1 MINPGKS
8 AGIRAFR
15 GFCIFAEA
23 HLAQWKM
30 ESCRKSVDFTLRN
43 GYTIGRKWQK
53 GGSECMPQILSEIL
67 KRYVEDVH
75 RIYGEKLKTVILYG
89 SYARGDFRPDS
100 DIDIMILVDLPDDEI
115 RSRGH
120 ALSDLTFN
128 YNFDNNLKI
137 MPIVKNL
144 EHFNKWL
151 RAYPFYN
158 NVKNEGVELY
168 AA

>member
-1 MINPGKS
+1 
-8 AGIRAFR
+8 
-15 GFCIFAEA
+15 
-23 HLAQWKM
+23 
-30 ESCRKSVDFTLRN
+30 
-43 GYTIGRKWQK
+43 
-53 GGSECMPQILSEIL
+53 MPHILSEIL